1 MFDINSTTKPMRQ
14 IWLKIFWMP
23 FLLFCH
29 YFPLYLLGEKNVT
42 FLVLYVIGII
52 KPLGNKTHSTLSDL
66 FSTVQTLCW
75 QQAQWIVL
83 LIMDIASAEESRNYD
98 LVRQTINLEFTNRLR
113 TFWNVMEYILGICVH
128 FSEGRVHTVHYSLK
142 IIYDGQGIHDYL
154 YDQLCLLV
162 CTKGFPWRQDL
173 QF

>member
-1 MFDINSTTKPMRQ
+1 MIKNILNAIFIVLSLFSTILT
-14 IWLKIFWMP
+14 
-23 FLLFCH
+23 
-29 YFPLYLLGEKNVT
+29 GGKNVT

-113 TFWNVMEYILGICVH
+113 TF
-128 FSEGRVHTVHYSLK
+128 
-142 IIYDGQGIHDYL
+142 
-154 YDQLCLLV
+154 
-162 CTKGFPWRQDL
+162 
-173 QF
+173 